1 MIGGR
6 PLAWLRDVDGAG
18 DSCEAGEEGER
29 DSTLLQLRREKV
41 VLLGD
46 IGGLRAKFELTLEVL
61 RAIFRLGAD
70 ATWADLLEHGEAL
83 AQAHTSSAGA
93 VQPDVEDAAEELR
106 QAELECQRLEDEL
119 ESQAAHIARLRRLLH
134 KQQELLDM
142 TAQQLEESQQQA
154 ERVVALEEQA
164 ASQRESLR
172 AREDR
177 IAALSMQCDG
187 LRGELRRQHEA
198 TALQEAQV
206 CSQASSIAAL
216 EAELARKDEA
226 LVSREAECER
236 RRTDG
241 DQDAGRARARIREL
255 TESLSQRDDLAERLR
270 AQLEVYEAA
279 ERRRHS
285 YRQCGGAPASRGDP
299 VGAAA
304 AEDELSSVASC
315 RQSARG
321 SASELDGAQALPR
334 GRGQGAAA
342 QPASPK
348 GPVALAPMDREERAA
363 FLSHFPMASRTE
375 RHLRSRLD
383 DMPGKP
389 SATSH
394 H

>member
-285 YRQCGGAPASRGDP
+285 YHPSGRQSP
-299 VGAAA
+299 
-304 AEDELSSVASC
+304 EDGCSEHGSSVSSS
-315 RQSARG
+315 RPSARG
-321 SASELDGAQALPR
+321 S
-334 GRGQGAAA
+334 GRPLEPD
-342 QPASPK
+342 PASYR
-348 GPVALAPMDREERAA
+348 GFGGAPPRPPARSSAVDEMGQEERAA

-375 RHLRSRLD
+375 RHLRKNLD
-383 DMPGKP
+383 DKRKKPGVPGP
-389 SATSH
+389 SAP
-394 H
+394 